1 MSRRAGSGASTGLD
15 WRLSRHVLGSATLQ
29 ALSAY
34 KQVMDYP
41 TLIAEA
47 WAMTWRYRFLWVLG
61 LLAGI
66 TGGTMGLG
74 RSSVPE
80 SPSAANLVAQAQA
93 LIEPNLVTIGVLAT
107 VALLVVLA

>member
-1 MSRRAGSGASTGLD
+1 MWAKFITQAGSGRCGSGGRATIG
-15 WRLSRHVLGSATLQ
+15 SRRHMRESATL
-29 ALSAY
+29 AAFRAY
-34 KQVMDYP
+34 KQVMNYP

-80 SPSAANLVAQAQA
+80 SPSARIVAQAQA
-93 LIEPNLVTIGVLAT
+93 
-107 VALLVVLA
+107 